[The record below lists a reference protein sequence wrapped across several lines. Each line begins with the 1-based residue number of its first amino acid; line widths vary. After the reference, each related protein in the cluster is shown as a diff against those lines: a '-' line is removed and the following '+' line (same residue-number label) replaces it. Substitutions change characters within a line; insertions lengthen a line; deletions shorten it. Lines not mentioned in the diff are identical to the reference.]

1 VIGPATSIVCVE
13 CGGTA
18 WLIQPVDPDDD
29 LEAGDVLAYRCGE
42 CLDRFDLVV
51 DERDLEDDD

>member
-1 VIGPATSIVCVE
+1 VIGPATTIVCVE

-18 WLIQPVDPDDD
+18 WLIQPVQPDDE
-29 LEAGDVLAYRCGE
+29 LEVGDVVAYRCSE

-51 DERDLEDDD
+51 DEHDLEE